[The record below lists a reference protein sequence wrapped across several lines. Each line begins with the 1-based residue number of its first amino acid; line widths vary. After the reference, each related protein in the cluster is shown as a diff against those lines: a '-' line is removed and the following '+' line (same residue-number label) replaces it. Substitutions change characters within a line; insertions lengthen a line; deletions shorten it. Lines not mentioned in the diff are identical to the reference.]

1 MRAKLKAWFYFL
13 RLHNLIP
20 ANLFRFLA
28 ELADLSRFVHKHK
41 NDGLCDYYSSKFD
54 YDKREKLYE
63 FVIDKF
69 NLNKEN
75 IDYFEFGVSKG
86 VSFRW
91 WVSKITNPDSKFYGF
106 DTFTGLPE
114 DWGIFKAGAMSNGN
128 EPPKIEDSRVS
139 FYQGLFQQTLLPFL
153 SKYDNS
159 KRKII
164 HLDADLYSSTLYIMT
179 IMYPYLKPGDILFFD
194 EFSVP
199 MHEYKA
205 FIEWTK
211 SFYVEY
217 EVLGSVNNFF
227 RLAVMIK

>member
-1 MRAKLKAWFYFL
+1 MRAKLKALFFAL
-13 RLHNLIP
+13 RLHLFIPSNIYFFIGNL
-20 ANLFRFLA
+20 AG
-28 ELADLSRFVHKHK
+28 LSRFVHKHK
-41 NDGLCDYYSSKFD
+41 KDGMCDYYSSKF
-54 YDKREKLYE
+54 YYEKREKLYDY
-63 FVIDKF
+63 VIDAEK
-69 NLNKEN
+69 LEEQN
-75 IDYFEFGVSKG
+75 IDYLEFGVSKG

-91 WVSKITNPDSKFYGF
+91 WVSRLSNKNTRFYGF

-114 DWGIFKAGAMSNGN
+114 DWGIFKAGDMSNGN
-128 EPPKIEDSRVS
+128 KPPEIDDDRVR

-153 SKYDNS
+153 ANYENKN
-159 KRKII
+159 RKVI

-205 FIEWTK
+205 FMEWTR
-211 SFYVEY
+211 SFYIQY

-227 RLAVMIK
+227 RLAVKIK